1 MNRIEDMPT
10 TFLKKMKPEL
20 DKTIVQHLPRGYG
33 EQQWK
38 QKKTM
43 TITTKIK
50 RQLDRDIGK
59 DKLLIWFR
67 ALQVHISCAYK

>member
-38 QKKTM
+38 KTM
-43 TITTKIK
+43 IIFLTNRT
-50 RQLDRDIGK
+50 R
-59 DKLLIWFR
+59 
-67 ALQVHISCAYK
+67 